1 MNSLSKHTNEF
12 PGHCNDKI
20 IATQLAA
27 LGHPV
32 RIGIIRHL
40 STIEACCCKDVVH
53 KFDLAQSTISQH
65 LKVLVEAGLV
75 RLTPQ
80 NKHSR
85 YEVDREALN
94 ALAVAIGGFL
104 TACCK
109 QPDGH
114 SG

>member
-1 MNSLSKHTNEF
+1 MNLDLRHMKPHS
-12 PGHCNDKI
+12 GHCNDKL
-20 IATQLAA
+20 IAGQLAA

-85 YEVDREALN
+85 YEVDREALA
-94 ALAVAIGGFL
+94 ALSVTLGGFF

-109 QPDGH
+109 EPVGLE
-114 SG
+114 S